1 VHFIGINIEFSIFE
15 IVFKVRIVKLSAQ
28 RDMKTLVKYLL
39 SLPGLD
45 SGRISAGLKVPPL
58 HVLSTDYEHEATQMR
73 DTLEKYGAV
82 CDIENTDAAQQH
94 RHESEQILVPTY
106 KRSIIGNK
114 LFLILIIAVILFISI
129 ISYFFSYSK
138 YDIRIAQF
146 QIEADNFLANPAS
159 WIGTTVNDP
168 SGLLNRIV
176 VEDSSVQKS
185 KDQALSSQINKEL
198 RKALVK
204 NPYNDSAWK
213 ALYEKLEKEGDSV
226 GAKSARESHAR
237 AVKAQQV
244 LLNLARGLGKDVHV
258 EIRDNAVYYTINKQL
273 TDSEFYEEA
282 VKLKRSL
289 NSRFPGKDL
298 VLENHASNQRVTM
311 KAE

>member
-1 VHFIGINIEFSIFE
+1 
-15 IVFKVRIVKLSAQ
+15 VFKVRITKLSAQ

-39 SLPGLD
+39 SLPELD
-45 SGRISAGLKVPPL
+45 SARISAGLKVPPL
-58 HVLSTDYEHEATQMR
+58 LVLSTDYEPEATKMR
-73 DTLEKYGAV
+73 ETLEKYGAV
-82 CDIENTDAAQQH
+82 CDIENTEAVKQH
-94 RHESEQILVPTY
+94 RHESEQIIIPIN
-106 KRSIIGNK
+106 KKSIISNK
-114 LFLILIIAVILFISI
+114 LFLIIIMFVIIAVFIV
-129 ISYFFSYSK
+129 SYYFSYSK
-138 YDIRIAQF
+138 YDISFVQL
-146 QIEADNFLANPAS
+146 QTEAGNFMANPAG
-159 WIGTTVNDP
+159 WVGNTVSDP

-185 KDQALSSQINKEL
+185 KEEAMSSQINKEL

-226 GAKSARESHAR
+226 GAKSAKESHAR

-244 LLNLARGLGKDVHV
+244 LLNLARGLGKDVRV
-258 EIRDNAVYYTINKQL
+258 EIRDNAVHYTINKVL

-282 VKLKRSL
+282 VKLKKNL

-298 VLENHASNQRVTM
+298 VLENTASNQSVTM
-311 KAE
+311 KAER